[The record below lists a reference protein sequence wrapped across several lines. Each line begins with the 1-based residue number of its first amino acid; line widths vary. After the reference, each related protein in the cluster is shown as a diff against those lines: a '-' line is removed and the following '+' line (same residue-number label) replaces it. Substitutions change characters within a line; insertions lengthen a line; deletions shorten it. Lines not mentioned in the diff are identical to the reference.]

1 MISRVFPPRPG
12 CARSEA
18 AAIVPPPPGEDGPKG
33 RRRGRERPGSG
44 PARAACGAL
53 VLVLGLAGC
62 AAPRLPALGPAPPAA
77 VHVRAVQAIPDWS
90 LAGRIGLR
98 VENRAW
104 SGSLRWT
111 QRGARYRIRFVG
123 PLGQGALD
131 LQGGP
136 GGVELRTSNG
146 ARYRAASA
154 AVLLARRLGW
164 RLPVR
169 ALAYWV
175 RGVPEPGR
183 TYRLRLGPDGR
194 IRGLTQAGW
203 TLTIAG
209 YRRVDR
215 FELPTKIEARRGT
228 TRVRFAVGRWR
239 VLPPGDGASHDLSD

>member
-1 MISRVFPPRPG
+1 MRGRDRPVAGPRPI
-12 CARSEA
+12 R
-18 AAIVPPPPGEDGPKG
+18 V
-33 RRRGRERPGSG
+33 
-44 PARAACGAL
+44 ACGAL
-53 VLVLGLAGC
+53 ALVLGLAGC
-62 AAPRLPALGPAPPAA
+62 AVPRLPALGPAPPAA
-77 VHVRAVQAIPDWS
+77 AHIRAVQAIPGWS

-136 GGVELRTSNG
+136 GGVELRTSRG
-146 ARYRAASA
+146 GRYRAASA
-154 AVLLARRLGW
+154 AVLLERHLGW

-183 TYRLRLGPDGR
+183 AYRLRLGPDGR

-203 TLTIAG
+203 TLAIAG

-215 FELPTKIEARRGT
+215 FELPARIEARRGT
-228 TRVRFAVGRWR
+228 TRVRLAVGRWR
-239 VLPPGDGASHDLSD
+239 VLPAGAGVPNAQRSQRLR

>member
-1 MISRVFPPRPG
+1 MISRAFPARP
-12 CARSEA
+12 ET
-18 AAIVPPPPGEDGPKG
+18 AAIATPPAGGRGPKG
-33 RRRGRERPGSG
+33 RMRGRDRPGPGS
-44 PARAACGAL
+44 ARAACGAL

-77 VHVRAVQAIPDWS
+77 AHIRAVQAIPGWS

-98 VENRAW
+98 VDDRAW

-111 QRGARYRIRFVG
+111 QRGAHYRIRFVG

-136 GGVELRTSNG
+136 GGVELRTSSG
-146 ARYRAASA
+146 GRYRAATA
-154 AVLLARRLGW
+154 AVLLERHLGW

-183 TYRLRLGPDGR
+183 AYRLRLGPDGR

-203 TLTIAG
+203 TLAIAG

-215 FELPTKIEARRGT
+215 FELPARIEARRGT
-228 TRVRFAVGRWR
+228 TRVRLAVGRWR
-239 VLPPGDGASHDLSD
+239 VLPVGDGASHDLSD